1 MLKQVNWST
10 AGWRWK
16 TRSHADFQLPC
27 IFLVRPKW
35 YKRPGFPFH
44 PAAPF
49 AYLERENMLIVS
61 NRMHTSCIWPRN
73 LPILEICEIL
83 PDVQMHVRLVSS
95 DYNLFTKKTSPF
107 PKIFKKPKSTRKSF
121 QKNWVI
127 SMRLGRP
134 VHRVWRRGGNTIKLM
149 ISPPPLCPTNLL
161 SLQCVFL
168 VKFIPA
174 ITKKQHDSSGP

>member
-1 MLKQVNWST
+1 MLKYLNWST
-10 AGWRWK
+10 AGRRWNAND
-16 TRSHADFQLPC
+16 HAHFQLPC
-27 IFLVRPKW
+27 FFSQAQVIQKTRFSFSPGRPLCISRK
-35 YKRPGFPFH
+35 
-44 PAAPF
+44 
-49 AYLERENMLIVS
+49 ENMLIVS

-73 LPILEICEIL
+73 LPILGICEIL

-95 DYNLFTKKTSPF
+95 DCNLIRKKTSQF
-107 PKIFKKPKSTRKSF
+107 PKNFKKPKSTGKSF

-161 SLQCVFL
+161 SLQCLFL
-168 VKFIPA
+168 IKFIPA
-174 ITKKQHDSSGP
+174 EQQ